1 MIISLV
7 IVVVVSILAVYFS
20 TFNQT
25 LMSVN
30 FFGFLVQGPTGL
42 LLVLTLGAGA
52 LLGVLIM
59 LPLVISHNWM
69 LMKHKR
75 RVRELEDA
83 VSSQK
88 QVQPIEE
95 EDQ

>member
-7 IVVVVSILAVYFS
+7 LVVVVAILAVYFS

-25 LMSVN
+25 VIVVN
-30 FFGFLVQGPTGL
+30 LFGYLVQGPTGL
-42 LLVLTLGAGA
+42 FLIIALGIGA

-59 LPLVISHNWM
+59 LPAVISRSWS
-69 LMKHKR
+69 LMMHKR
-75 RVRELEDA
+75 RMRELENA

-88 QVQPIEE
+88 QVEPIEHG
-95 EDQ
+95 DA